1 MFFYFHCCFF
11 YNFRQSLLLMCLL
24 FYDFFPF
31 TVFALSTTEDLFW
44 IPPYMYKIS
53 ISALIQCCVVFN
65 FTIISMF
72 HVNIWK
78 KTPIYSTQYIVQTY
92 ILLLVYITYF
102 ASIIILFIFYY
113 NSVSTSVQVLYK
125 DMIHLDLR
133 HFGFI
138 VGWM

>member
-1 MFFYFHCCFF
+1 MSF
-11 YNFRQSLLLMCLL
+11 SILLLFQRSM
-24 FYDFFPF
+24 
-31 TVFALSTTEDLFW
+31 
-44 IPPYMYKIS
+44 
-53 ISALIQCCVVFN
+53 LILK
-65 FTIISMF
+65 
-72 HVNIWK
+72 K

-138 VGWM
+138 VG